1 MSKRYSHYRG
11 DLADQ
16 AALEAEIAAVIA
28 TGVVADM
35 GRYPV
40 GAIFTTVDGQGVIVQ
55 LNNMDTDADTIT
67 VKVIN
72 AIV

>member
-72 AIV
+72 AII

>member
-1 MSKRYSHYRG
+1 MSKRYVHYRS

-28 TGVVADM
+28 TCVVADM

-40 GAIFTTVDGQGVIVQ
+40 GAIFTTVDGQGVIVFF
-55 LNNMDTDADTIT
+55 NNMATDADTIT
-67 VKVIN
+67 LKVIN
-72 AIV
+72 AII

>member
-1 MSKRYSHYRG
+1 MSKRYNHYRG

-55 LNNMDTDADTIT
+55 LNNMATTADSIV

-72 AIV
+72 AII

>member
-11 DLADQ
+11 DLANKI
-16 AALEAEIAAVIA
+16 ALDAEITAVIN

-40 GAIFTTVDGQGVIVQ
+40 GAIFTTADGQGSIVQ
-55 LNNMDTDADTIT
+55 LNNMATDADTIT
-67 VKVIN
+67 TFVIN
-72 AIV
+72 LIA